1 MDEASST
8 WQLMAAAGFV
18 VVNAFFVASE
28 YAMVKVQP
36 ARLRE
41 LASSGN
47 RRAAVALHITE
58 RLGTTILTTQLGITV
73 SSIALGWIGVP
84 ALARVLAAPFSFL
97 GGGLFLVR
105 ILSGMIGFLTVS
117 FLHTVLG
124 ELAPKAISV
133 QRAEAV
139 ALWCAIPLNAF
150 CQVSAPFSWLLNRSA
165 ECLLGTLGLRPPSE
179 LATVAHSE
187 EEIRMIVSS
196 SQEQGILEEHEVELV
211 ENILDYTD
219 RVAREIMTPQPV
231 TMPVTGSIDDAVNV
245 IINRNIGG
253 IPIVDA
259 EENLRG
265 IVTERDVMKV
275 LTTENSGRTV
285 EDIMKSSVR
294 VTSPDTPIGKVC
306 EEMVKCRFR
315 RLPVVVDDVLCG
327 IVTATDIMNYL
338 GKGKVFE
345 QLTTGDSAE
354 VMGAP
359 VRSLLSG
366 ELHTTTPDRNIHDI
380 AVEMI
385 QRRIGAFPVIEDSH
399 LVGLV
404 TEYDLV
410 KAFAEE

>member
-1 MDEASST
+1 MQPNPNHSEKKPADRLLKMPGKLNRGPVDFKTRIAGYEGEI
-8 WQLMAAAGFV
+8 MAIATRNVITAQQTTTIIQAVEIMTREGFRRLPVVDAGTH
-18 VVNAFFVASE
+18 
-28 YAMVKVQP
+28 
-36 ARLRE
+36 RLR
-41 LASSGN
+41 
-47 RRAAVALHITE
+47 
-58 RLGTTILTTQLGITV
+58 GIVTV
-73 SSIALGWIGVP
+73 SDIINFMGGGDKFNLVQVKHKGNF
-84 ALARVLAAPFSFL
+84 LAAINE
-97 GGGLFLVR
+97 GL
-105 ILSGMIGFLTVS
+105 
-117 FLHTVLG
+117 
-124 ELAPKAISV
+124 
-133 QRAEAV
+133 
-139 ALWCAIPLNAF
+139 
-150 CQVSAPFSWLLNRSA
+150 
-165 ECLLGTLGLRPPSE
+165 
-179 LATVAHSE
+179 
-187 EEIRMIVSS
+187 
-196 SQEQGILEEHEVELV
+196 
-211 ENILDYTD
+211 
-219 RVAREIMTPQPV
+219 REIMTPQPV

-275 LTTENSGRTV
+275 LTTENSSRTV

-366 ELHTTTPDRNIHDI
+366 ELHTTTPNRNIHDI

-385 QRRIGAFPVIEDSH
+385 QRRIGALPVIEDSH

>member
-1 MDEASST
+1 MQPNNSEKKPADRLLKMPGKLNRGPVDFKTRIAGYEGEI
-8 WQLMAAAGFV
+8 MAIATRNVITAQQTTTIIQAVEIMTREGFRRLPVVDAGTH
-18 VVNAFFVASE
+18 
-28 YAMVKVQP
+28 
-36 ARLRE
+36 RLR
-41 LASSGN
+41 
-47 RRAAVALHITE
+47 
-58 RLGTTILTTQLGITV
+58 GIVTV
-73 SSIALGWIGVP
+73 SDIINFMGGGDKFNLVQVKHKGNF
-84 ALARVLAAPFSFL
+84 LAAINE
-97 GGGLFLVR
+97 GL
-105 ILSGMIGFLTVS
+105 
-117 FLHTVLG
+117 
-124 ELAPKAISV
+124 
-133 QRAEAV
+133 
-139 ALWCAIPLNAF
+139 
-150 CQVSAPFSWLLNRSA
+150 
-165 ECLLGTLGLRPPSE
+165 
-179 LATVAHSE
+179 
-187 EEIRMIVSS
+187 
-196 SQEQGILEEHEVELV
+196 
-211 ENILDYTD
+211 
-219 RVAREIMTPQPV
+219 REIMTPQPV

>member
-1 MDEASST
+1 
-8 WQLMAAAGFV
+8 V
-18 VVNAFFVASE
+18 
-28 YAMVKVQP
+28 
-36 ARLRE
+36 
-41 LASSGN
+41 
-47 RRAAVALHITE
+47 
-58 RLGTTILTTQLGITV
+58 TV
-73 SSIALGWIGVP
+73 SDIINFMGGGDKFNLVQVKHKGNF
-84 ALARVLAAPFSFL
+84 LAAINE
-97 GGGLFLVR
+97 GL
-105 ILSGMIGFLTVS
+105 
-117 FLHTVLG
+117 
-124 ELAPKAISV
+124 
-133 QRAEAV
+133 
-139 ALWCAIPLNAF
+139 
-150 CQVSAPFSWLLNRSA
+150 
-165 ECLLGTLGLRPPSE
+165 
-179 LATVAHSE
+179 
-187 EEIRMIVSS
+187 
-196 SQEQGILEEHEVELV
+196 
-211 ENILDYTD
+211 
-219 RVAREIMTPQPV
+219 REIMTPQPV

>member
-1 MDEASST
+1 MQPNPNHSEKKPADRLLKMPGKLNRGPVDFKTRIAGYEGEI
-8 WQLMAAAGFV
+8 MAIATRNVITAQQTTTIIQAVEIMTREGFRRLPIVDAGTH
-18 VVNAFFVASE
+18 
-28 YAMVKVQP
+28 
-36 ARLRE
+36 RLR
-41 LASSGN
+41 
-47 RRAAVALHITE
+47 
-58 RLGTTILTTQLGITV
+58 GIVTV
-73 SSIALGWIGVP
+73 SDIINFMGGGDKFNLVQVKHKGNF
-84 ALARVLAAPFSFL
+84 LAAINE
-97 GGGLFLVR
+97 GL
-105 ILSGMIGFLTVS
+105 
-117 FLHTVLG
+117 
-124 ELAPKAISV
+124 
-133 QRAEAV
+133 
-139 ALWCAIPLNAF
+139 
-150 CQVSAPFSWLLNRSA
+150 
-165 ECLLGTLGLRPPSE
+165 
-179 LATVAHSE
+179 
-187 EEIRMIVSS
+187 
-196 SQEQGILEEHEVELV
+196 
-211 ENILDYTD
+211 
-219 RVAREIMTPQPV
+219 REIMTPQPV
-231 TMPVTGSIDDAVNV
+231 TMPATGSIGDAVNV

-275 LTTENSGRTV
+275 LTTENSSRRV

>member
-1 MDEASST
+1 MQPNPNHSEKKPADRLLKMPGKLNRGPVDFKTRIAGYEGEI
-8 WQLMAAAGFV
+8 MAIATRNVITAQQTTTIIQAVEIMTREGFRRLPVVDAGTH
-18 VVNAFFVASE
+18 
-28 YAMVKVQP
+28 
-36 ARLRE
+36 RLR
-41 LASSGN
+41 
-47 RRAAVALHITE
+47 
-58 RLGTTILTTQLGITV
+58 GIVTV
-73 SSIALGWIGVP
+73 SDIINFMGGGDKFNLVQVKHKGNF
-84 ALARVLAAPFSFL
+84 LAAINE
-97 GGGLFLVR
+97 GL
-105 ILSGMIGFLTVS
+105 
-117 FLHTVLG
+117 
-124 ELAPKAISV
+124 
-133 QRAEAV
+133 
-139 ALWCAIPLNAF
+139 
-150 CQVSAPFSWLLNRSA
+150 
-165 ECLLGTLGLRPPSE
+165 
-179 LATVAHSE
+179 
-187 EEIRMIVSS
+187 
-196 SQEQGILEEHEVELV
+196 
-211 ENILDYTD
+211 
-219 RVAREIMTPQPV
+219 REIMTPQPV

-275 LTTENSGRTV
+275 LTTENSSRTV

-366 ELHTTTPDRNIHDI
+366 ERHTTTPDRNIHDI
-380 AVEMI
+380 PVEMI
-385 QRRIGAFPVIEDSH
+385 QRRIGALPVIEDSH